1 MFDQPV
7 FKVLSRNDTGAAR
20 GHQGGLVIPQDLE
33 DFMPSLRGVLNA
45 AKPTISQFIE
55 AELYLDGAYKGSV
68 STRYQYQ
75 SWGGGRTVERR
86 LTGNLGPI
94 RNFADQGDILLIERS
109 LEDPLHYRLSI
120 ETKKSSVYPQISAL
134 AGMRRWGVLGTG
146 SPPARNV
153 AIDEALEKIEAAEA
167 TPPVL
172 ISGTRATTVSLLTRK
187 VRDLAFRK
195 RLVAIYGGICAI
207 SGRSLQKTS
216 GGSGLDAA
224 HIISVE
230 AGGTDDPRNGLLL
243 SKDVHWAFDNA
254 LLYVNA
260 QRVVVVPQIVREIP
274 ANDFLRMLNGR
285 NLSDPNPQGLRA
297 AEQALE
303 WHRSAVMEKLA
314 IADH

>member
-1 MFDQPV
+1 M
-7 FKVLSRNDTGAAR
+7 
-20 GHQGGLVIPQDLE
+20 VIPQDLE
-33 DFMPSLRGVLNA
+33 DFMPSLRGVLDA
-45 AKPTISQFIE
+45 AQPTISQFIE
-55 AELYLDGAYKGSV
+55 ADLYLDGAYKGSV

-109 LEDPLHYRLSI
+109 LEDPLHYKLSI
-120 ETKKSSVYPQISAL
+120 ETKKSNLYPQISAL
-134 AGMRRWGVLGTG
+134 VGMRRWGVLGTS

-153 AIDEALEKIEAAEA
+153 AIEEALEKIEAAEA
-167 TPPVL
+167 RPPDL
-172 ISGTRATTVSLLTRK
+172 ISSIRATTVSLLTRK

-195 RLVAIYGGICAI
+195 RLVTIYGGVCAI

-224 HIISVE
+224 HIIPVE

-260 QRVVVVPQIVREIP
+260 QRVVVVPQVVRAIP
-274 ANDFLRMLNGR
+274 ANDFLRTLNGR
-285 NLSDPNPQGLRA
+285 NLSDPTPQGLRA
-297 AEQALE
+297 AEQAIE
-303 WHRSAVMEKLA
+303 WHRNAVMEKLTTA
-314 IADH
+314 AH

>member
-20 GHQGGLVIPQDLE
+20 GHQGGMVIPQDLE
-33 DFMPSLRGVLNA
+33 DYMPPLNGVTDA
-45 AKPTISQFIE
+45 IRPTIDQLIE
-55 AELYLDGAYKGSV
+55 ADLHLNGAFRGKV

-75 SWGGGRTVERR
+75 TWGGERSAERR
-86 LTGNLGPI
+86 LTGNLGAI
-94 RNFADQGDILLIERS
+94 RNFADRDDILIIERS
-109 LEDPLHYRLSI
+109 LDDPLRYRLSV
-120 ETKKSSVYPQISAL
+120 ETQASSIYAQLMGLI
-134 AGMRRWGVLGTG
+134 AGRRWGPLRATL
-146 SPPARNV
+146 PPAGNR
-153 AIDEALEKIEAAEA
+153 AIGQALVQIEAVEVN
-167 TPPVL
+167 PPTL
-172 ISGTRATTVSLLTRK
+172 ISDNRATTVSLLTRK

-195 RLVAIYGGICAI
+195 RLVAIYGGVCAI

-260 QRVVVVPQIVREIP
+260 QRVVVVPQVVRAIP
-274 ANDFLRMLNGR
+274 ANDFLRTLNGHA
-285 NLSDPNPQGLRA
+285 LSDPNPQGLRA
-297 AEQALE
+297 AELALE
-303 WHRSAVMEKLA
+303 WHRNAVMEKLETA
-314 IADH
+314 GH